1 MVKALKLRIYRP
13 GLAILAPV
21 DPHGAE
27 VYMVFKPSSPL
38 GNAPLERVQKRS
50 FVLEDMLRE
59 YLPILVFL
67 AVAIGLGV
75 VLLLAALIV
84 AVRNPDPEKV
94 SAYEC
99 GFNAFD
105 DARMKLDVRFYLV
118 AILFTIFDL

>member
-84 AVRNPDPEKV
+84 AQPGGDGGRRLS
-94 SAYEC
+94 SALQPWIGAC
-99 GFNAFD
+99 D
-105 DARMKLDVRFYLV
+105 CR
-118 AILFTIFDL
+118 